1 MALAFLGDS
10 VYEVMV
16 REYLLRAAN
25 QPAAKLHDQK
35 VQLVCA
41 GFQAAAADRLLPVLT
56 ENETGVYKRG
66 RNANNT
72 VPRHTSAQDYHKAT
86 GLEALFGYLH
96 LSNALYTADPARAA
110 ESYRLLC
117 AEAQADLADNNAYWK
132 QWEGPVRETGEK
144 VYTTFLQGYGQT
156 LGMRS
161 YGACVDLLV
170 EEFLPNTT
178 AGD

>member
-1 MALAFLGDS
+1 MKPLTQAEARQYSPMALAFLGDS
-10 VYEVMV
+10 VYEVM
-16 REYLLRAAN
+16 AN

-86 GLEALFGYLH
+86 GLESLFGYLH
-96 LSNALYTADPARAA
+96 LMGAQERLEELFQIVMNADGASA
-110 ESYRLLC
+110 E
-117 AEAQADLADNNAYWK
+117 E
-132 QWEGPVRETGEK
+132 
-144 VYTTFLQGYGQT
+144 
-156 LGMRS
+156 
-161 YGACVDLLV
+161 
-170 EEFLPNTT
+170 
-178 AGD
+178 